1 MNRFDIAV
9 ILVTFAILG
18 VAAVIRGIVVP
29 VVRFRVRQRL
39 AGGPLA
45 RDDKDQ
51 LQ

>member
-18 VAAVIRGIVVP
+18 VAAAIRGIVVP

-45 RDDKDQ
+45 RDAKDQ